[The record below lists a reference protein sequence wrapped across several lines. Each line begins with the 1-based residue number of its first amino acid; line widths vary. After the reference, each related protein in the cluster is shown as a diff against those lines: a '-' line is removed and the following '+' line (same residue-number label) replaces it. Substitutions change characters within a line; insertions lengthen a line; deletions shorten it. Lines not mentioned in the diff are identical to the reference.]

1 MSSDGP
7 QTVLKT
13 ACLVTVRQCPL
24 EFEHQLTDSMTI
36 GLRPPV
42 SATLGINLAVSGKGD
57 LGTLNPK
64 V

>member
-1 MSSDGP
+1 
-7 QTVLKT
+7 
-13 ACLVTVRQCPL
+13 VTVRQCPL